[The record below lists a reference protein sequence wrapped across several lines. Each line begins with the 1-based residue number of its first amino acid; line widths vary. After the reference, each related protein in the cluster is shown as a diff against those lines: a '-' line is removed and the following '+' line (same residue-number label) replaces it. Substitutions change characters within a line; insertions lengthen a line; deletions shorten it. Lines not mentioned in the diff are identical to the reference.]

1 MLTRFA
7 FWKSIK
13 VLTFCALL
21 SVSSA
26 QADSDKDGRNPAV
39 MTGQDFID
47 MCSKPDNDSIGFCHG
62 FIQAAHDAFSDSLC
76 TPAGVTRADLVGLV
90 HDFLLEAEDA
100 RELYAISV
108 VGSVLSR
115 RFPC

>member
-1 MLTRFA
+1 M
-7 FWKSIK
+7 K
-13 VLTFCALL
+13 VIAFCALL
-21 SVSSA
+21 FVLPA
-26 QADSDKDGRNPAV
+26 QADSGTEARYPAV
-39 MTGQDFID
+39 MTGQGFVD

-76 TPAGVTRADLVGLV
+76 VPAGVTRADLVGLV
-90 HDFLLEAEDA
+90 HDFLLDTEDA

-108 VGSVLSR
+108 VGAILSR